1 MASSS
6 YEIFAYI
13 GGLLYL
19 NLYVWIMFPSIFI
32 FLQNF
37 FGGKSKVEDNRDDF
51 CSLLTMVAPIGFI
64 YIYMELII
72 T

>member
-1 MASSS
+1 MASF

-37 FGGKSKVEDNRDDF
+37 FGGKSKVEDNSHNGGSHR
-51 CSLLTMVAPIGFI
+51 IHI
-64 YIYMELII
+64 YIWSL
-72 T
+72 